1 MAVNIQGII
10 QNALSDF
17 SGTMAQKES
26 RMNLAQQR
34 RATTQRED
42 TNNFLVTSGVVGLD
56 ENGNFNV
63 DLEKAHM
70 QGGDRFINL
79 LNEEAK
85 AGRKFTDVNTGET
98 VTGKFEDLP
107 SAVKVGEGDNA
118 ATNYILT
125 ITTPDGRKVP
135 VTTGRSNDPSDGP
148 AVLDQSS
155 LELIYESAILNSIGK
170 YGISGT
176 AAGML
181 DNMNFN
187 NSQAKAQ
194 LQAADALQNE
204 ENSQALVSLIGSLG
218 PNLKSINP
226 NRGTTKSGLPEVPL
240 DSTPEGTTKP
250 VTTTEEGTIK
260 GTSDQFYV
268 LDTSQKEVQDA
279 LPLINNI
286 QAGQSYSAEEI
297 DQLSKG
303 LSPGFRSAFK
313 KNFSFNSRLLEV
325 NAEKI
330 AELEAK
336 EDKSPKEERELAKLQ
351 RRRESYL
358 IPQQQKQIDRVRKN
372 IADDTAAQQAA
383 DAKATEKVKKQ
394 IATKEAL
401 LNNPKLNLSEGRRKE
416 IQAEVDELKG
426 GMTQQDTGENVSFE
440 LPEIPTDAEGAAKWF
455 SDPAN
460 QATIDQLDQEK
471 VTEVRQLLQKF
482 NINSKEELIDGVKT
496 GKISQNAFRNAAKLI
511 SWSIVDKN
519 GQKDPQLS
527 ANLYAGMINE
537 ALTGSPGVTSTQMA
551 NAQTARDRLQ
561 FEMKKYYDGLTD
573 EKYSGLKSLY
583 DLGAKGFDS
592 PEFIQKLKAETTLFL
607 KDKRFEDLTTTDKEL
622 MDGILSQAL
631 LEAANKSGSDS
642 VADWFGDV
650 FLRGSA
656 GDTLGNTMD
665 NVAIEYDKD
674 PNTNADARPVRLIF
688 TRSRGGSQVEA
699 DQSLDWNDVTEI
711 IGQGELTNYLLSRA
725 KRR

>member
-181 DNMNFN
+181 ENMNFN
-187 NSQAKAQ
+187 NSQARAQ

-218 PNLKSINP
+218 PELKSINP

-250 VTTTEEGTIK
+250 VTTTGGTK
-260 GTSDQFYV
+260 GTPDEFYV
-268 LDTSQKEVQDA
+268 LDTSQQEVQDA

-313 KNFSFNSRLLEV
+313 KNFSFTNRLLEV

-336 EDKSPKEERELAKLQ
+336 EDKSQKDEIQLNRLKK
-351 RRRESYL
+351 RRESYL
-358 IPQQQKQIDRVRKN
+358 IPQQQKQIDRVRQN
-372 IADDTAAQQAA
+372 IADDTATQQAA
-383 DAKATEKVKKQ
+383 DAKATEKVQKQ
-394 IATKEAL
+394 LAAKERL
-401 LNNPKLNLSEGRRKE
+401 LNNPNLSEGRRKE
-416 IQAEVDELKG
+416 IQTEVDELKG

-537 ALTGSPGVTSTQMA
+537 AITGSPDVTSTQMA
-551 NAQTARDRLQ
+551 NAQTARDRLA
-561 FEMKKYYDGLTD
+561 FEVKKYYDGLDD
-573 EKYSGLKSLY
+573 ERYDSLRNLY
-583 DLGAKGFDS
+583 EVAGKQGFDS
-592 PEFIQKLKAETTLFL
+592 SEFLQNLKPSTTFFL

-631 LEAANKSGSDS
+631 LEAANKAGSDS
-642 VADWFGDV
+642 IADWFGDV

-665 NVAIEYDKD
+665 NVEIEYDKD

>member
-34 RATTQRED
+34 RATTQREN

-187 NSQAKAQ
+187 NSQARAQ

-218 PNLKSINP
+218 PELKSINP

-250 VTTTEEGTIK
+250 VTTTGGTK
-260 GTSDQFYV
+260 GTPDNFYV

-372 IADDTAAQQAA
+372 IADDTATQQAA
-383 DAKATEKVKKQ
+383 DAKATEKAQKQ
-394 IATKEAL
+394 LAAKERL
-401 LNNPKLNLSEGRRKE
+401 LNNPNLSEGRRKE
-416 IQAEVDELKG
+416 IQAEVDEMKG
-426 GMTQQDTGENVSFE
+426 GMSQQDTGENVSFE

-537 ALTGSPGVTSTQMA
+537 AITGSPDVTSTQMA

-573 EKYSGLKSLY
+573 EKYDGLKSLY
-583 DLGAKGFDS
+583 DAAAKGFDS

-631 LEAANKSGSDS
+631 LEAANKAGSDS

-674 PNTNADARPVRLIF
+674 PNTNADAKPVRLIF

>member
-1 MAVNIQGII
+1 MAVDVQGII
-10 QNALSDF
+10 SSALGGAERSF
-17 SGTMAQKES
+17 AMKEQ
-26 RMNLAQQR
+26 RMNLAQER

-42 TNNFLVTSGVVGLD
+42 TNNFLITSGVVGLD
-56 ENGNFNV
+56 EGGNFNV
-63 DLEKAHM
+63 DLEKAHT
-70 QGGDRFINL
+70 QGGNRFIEL

-85 AGRKFTDVNTGET
+85 AGRTFTDVNTGET
-98 VTGKFEDLP
+98 VTGTFEDLP

-135 VTTGRSNDPSDGP
+135 VTTGRSNDPSDNP

-181 DNMNFN
+181 ENMNFN
-187 NSQAKAQ
+187 NAQAVAQ

-218 PNLKSINP
+218 PELKNLNP

-240 DSTPEGTTKP
+240 DQTPEGTTKQ
-250 VTTTEEGTIK
+250 VTTEPGTVK
-260 GTSDQFYV
+260 GKPQEFYV

-279 LPLINNI
+279 LPLINSI
-286 QAGQSYSAEEI
+286 QAGQSYSEEEI

-303 LSPGFRSAFK
+303 LSPGFRTAFK
-313 KNFSFNSRLLEV
+313 KNFAFNSKLLEK
-325 NAEKI
+325 NANDI
-330 AELEAK
+330 AELEAI
-336 EDKSPKEERELAKLQ
+336 EDKSPKQERDLAKLK

-372 IADDTAAQQAA
+372 IADDTKTQQDA
-383 DAKATEKVKKQ
+383 DAKATEKMQKQ
-394 IATKEAL
+394 IAAKERL
-401 LNNPKLNLSEGRRKE
+401 LNNPNISEGRRKE
-416 IQAEVDELKG
+416 LQTELEDFKS
-426 GMTQQDTGENVSFE
+426 GMPQQDTGENVSFE

-471 VTEVRQLLQKF
+471 VTEVRELLQKF

-511 SWSIVDKN
+511 SWSVVDKN

-537 ALTGSPGVTSTQMA
+537 AITGSPGVTSTQMA
-551 NAQTARDRLQ
+551 NAQTARDRLS
-561 FEMKKYYDGLTD
+561 FEVKKYYDGLDD
-573 EKYSGLKSLY
+573 EQYKDLMSIY
-583 DLGAKGFDS
+583 DTAGKQGFDS
-592 PEFIQKLKAETTLFL
+592 PEFLQKLKSQTTLFL
-607 KDKRFEDLTTTDKEL
+607 KDKKFDELSTTDKEL

-631 LEAANKSGSDS
+631 LEAANKAGSDS
-642 VADWFGDV
+642 VADWFGDL

-656 GDTLGNTMD
+656 DETLGNTMD
-665 NVAIEYDKD
+665 NVEIEYDKD

>member
-34 RATTQRED
+34 RATTQREN

-187 NSQAKAQ
+187 NSQARAQ

-218 PNLKSINP
+218 PELKSINP

-250 VTTTEEGTIK
+250 VTTTGGTK
-260 GTSDQFYV
+260 GTPDNFYV

-372 IADDTAAQQAA
+372 IADDTATQQAA
-383 DAKATEKVKKQ
+383 DAKATEKAQKQ
-394 IATKEAL
+394 LAAKERL
-401 LNNPKLNLSEGRRKE
+401 LNNPNLSEGRRKE
-416 IQAEVDELKG
+416 IQAEVDEMKG
-426 GMTQQDTGENVSFE
+426 GMSQQDTGENVSFE

-537 ALTGSPGVTSTQMA
+537 AITGSPDVTSTQMA

-573 EKYSGLKSLY
+573 EKYDGLKSLY
-583 DLGAKGFDS
+583 DAAAKGFDS

-631 LEAANKSGSDS
+631 LEAANKAGSDS

>member
-135 VTTGRSNDPSDGP
+135 VTTGRSNDPSDDP

-187 NSQAKAQ
+187 NSQARAQ

-218 PNLKSINP
+218 PELKNLNP

-250 VTTTEEGTIK
+250 VTTTEGTIK
-260 GTSDQFYV
+260 GTPDQFYV

-286 QAGQSYSAEEI
+286 QAGQSYSTEEI

-313 KNFSFNSRLLEV
+313 KNFSFNSRLLEE

-358 IPQQQKQIDRVRKN
+358 IPQQQKQIDRVKKN
-372 IADDTAAQQAA
+372 IADDTKAQQAA
-383 DAKATEKVKKQ
+383 DAKATEKVQKQ
-394 IATKEAL
+394 IAAKERL
-401 LNNPKLNLSEGRRKE
+401 LNNPNISEGRRKE
-416 IQAEVDELKG
+416 LETEVDELKG

-537 ALTGSPGVTSTQMA
+537 ALTGSPDVTSTQMA

-573 EKYSGLKSLY
+573 EKYDGLKSLY
-583 DLGAKGFDS
+583 DAAAKGFDS

-631 LEAANKSGSDS
+631 LEAANKEGSDS
-642 VADWFGDV
+642 IPDWFGDV